1 MANTIINSIFNR
13 SNGKFPYDYID
24 FEGNVLRTAEDIA
37 VTNNLRLK
45 DMEKEEGFAGWNS
58 PFAKERIFQY
68 CVKTDGLTPI
78 KGGIAYKDPETGE
91 IFDLRVSRFSG
102 QILPVHAMFVPQTI
116 IQYFGEH
123 GVGKTLLMTQWICE
137 SRMFAGRKQGGKFL
151 LMRDD
156 PVDNPMDY
164 PKEREIKEYFQGLL
178 PDITQ
183 ITEKGYPYS
192 FLASY
197 TKDDRHKRGLIEFR
211 DIAGEKC
218 KEQGYDSPV
227 YTADYILLLIS
238 ARDLFDPSADL
249 QLEHLLNVIRQKG
262 MEFNQFSGKI
272 LVALTMSDRFR
283 EQGVL
288 PELLSYN
295 TLERENGRLKMQTH
309 KDGFCLSTQQTY
321 SDAIA
326 HYLEN
331 EFPNIYLSLES
342 MGQAIEYFIVGSIDA
357 MPEEGNRFPRDF
369 VPYRIDEMLTY
380 ILAQKGLYPYQNEA
394 QVQEQ
399 WKNESVNYQK
409 KLHESMKEVEAED
422 LYDPEDDL
430 YGDDFYD
437 DEEDDII
444 GKKQKD
450 FFKKLLERMKI
461 K

>member
-1 MANTIINSIFNR
+1 MANNIMNTFFKR

-24 FEGNVLRTAEDIA
+24 FEGNPLRTTEDIA
-37 VTNNLRLK
+37 VTNNMRLK
-45 DMEKEEGFAGWNS
+45 EMEREEGFAGWNS
-58 PFAKERIFQY
+58 PFVKEKIFQY
-68 CVKTDGLTPI
+68 CVKTDGLVPI
-78 KGGIAYKDPETGE
+78 KRGIAYKDPETDE

-137 SRMFAGRKQGGKFL
+137 SRMFAGKKQGGKFL

-164 PKEREIKEYFQGLL
+164 PKEREIKDYFRGLL

-197 TKDDRHKRGLIEFR
+197 SKGDVHKRGLIEFR
-211 DIAGEKC
+211 DIAGETC
-218 KEQGYDSPV
+218 KDQGYDSPV
-227 YTADYILLLIS
+227 YAADYILLLIS

-283 EQGVL
+283 EKGALQK
-288 PELLSYN
+288 LLSYN

-309 KDGFCLSTQQTY
+309 RDGFCLSTQRAY
-321 SDAIA
+321 SEAIA
-326 HYLEN
+326 QYLEE
-331 EFPNIYLSLES
+331 EFPNIYFSLES
-342 MGQAIEYFIVGSIDA
+342 MGQAIEYFIVGSINAVPD
-357 MPEEGNRFPRDF
+357 EGNRFPKDF

-380 ILAQKGLYPYQNEA
+380 ILAQKGLYPYQNAAE
-394 QVQEQ
+394 VQEQ
-399 WKNESVNYQK
+399 WKKESVKYQK
-409 KLHESMKEVEAED
+409 ELYQSMEQVEAED

-430 YGDDFYD
+430 YGDDVYD
-437 DEEDDII
+437 DEEDNI
-444 GKKQKD
+444 GGKQKA
-450 FFKKLLERMKI
+450 FFQKLLERMKL
-461 K
+461 

>member
-1 MANTIINSIFNR
+1 MDIIDTVFKR
-13 SNGKFPYDYID
+13 SNGKFPHDYID
-24 FEGNVLRTAEDIA
+24 FEGNILRTAEDIA
-37 VTNNLRLK
+37 VTNNMRLK
-45 DMEKEEGFAGWNS
+45 EMEREEGFAGWNS
-58 PFAKERIFQY
+58 PFVKERIFQY

-78 KGGIAYKDPETGE
+78 KRGIAYKDPETGE

-164 PKEREIKEYFQGLL
+164 PKEREIKEYFRGLL

-197 TKDDRHKRGLIEFR
+197 VQGDIHKRGLIEFR
-211 DIAGEKC
+211 DIPGETC
-218 KEQGYDSPV
+218 KDQGYDSPV
-227 YTADYILLLIS
+227 YTSDYILLLIS

-272 LVALTMSDRFR
+272 LVALTMSDHFR
-283 EQGVL
+283 ERGVL
-288 PELLSYN
+288 PELLNEN
-295 TLERENGRLKMQTH
+295 TLERVNGRLRMTTH
-309 KDGFCLSTQQTY
+309 REGFCLKTQQTY
-321 SDAIA
+321 SDEIA
-326 HYLEN
+326 KYLEN
-331 EFPNIYLSLES
+331 EFPNIYFSLES
-342 MGQAIEYFIVGSIDA
+342 MGKSMEYFIVGSIDT
-357 MPEEGNRFPRDF
+357 MPEEGNRIPKDF

-380 ILAQKGLYPYQNEA
+380 ILAQKGLYPYQNTEE
-394 QVQEQ
+394 VKEQ
-399 WKNESVNYQK
+399 WKKEKIKSQK
-409 KLHESMKEVEAED
+409 DLHESMEQLEAED

-430 YGDDFYD
+430 FGDDVYE
-437 DEEDDII
+437 DEEQNK
-444 GKKQKD
+444 GKQKD
-450 FFKKLLERMKI
+450 FFRKLLERMKL
-461 K
+461 